1 MGKGRRE
8 RGHLPQDGVV
18 DEDELARMRANLEAE
33 QRFIE
38 ERGGARWTDTYIK
51 PFYLK
56 WMGLGAATRSEV
68 QPLIPEVRS
77 RARELTAEHISRM
90 VSMQWRIQLMGTWY
104 AIARADKTFM
114 EPLHTAFDAC
124 YGSLTAPGL
133 TVAVLTYP
141 NDASAGVLRAYRER
155 AIARQYGDTGIINAA
170 LRRLEPDPSAP
181 VRTDDDDVLDRLLGV
196 AGQLQDAA
204 T

>member
-1 MGKGRRE
+1 
-8 RGHLPQDGVV
+8 
-18 DEDELARMRANLEAE
+18 MRAELEAE

-38 ERGGARWTDTYIK
+38 ERGGARWVDTYIK

-68 QPLIPEVRS
+68 QPLIPEVRV
-77 RARELTAEHISRM
+77 RARELSAADIGRM
-90 VSMQWRIQLMGTWY
+90 VSMQWRIQVMGTWY
-104 AIARADKTFM
+104 AIARADRTFM
-114 EPLHTAFDAC
+114 EPVHAAFDAC

-133 TVAVLTYP
+133 TVAVLSYP
-141 NDASAGVLRAYRER
+141 NDASAGVLRAFRER
-155 AIARQYGDTGIINAA
+155 AIARQYGDTGIITAA

-181 VRTDDDDVLDRLLGV
+181 RRDDDDDVLHRLLDV
-196 AGQLQDAA
+196 ASQLQDAA